1 MLLNLISVTAM
12 FLLFK
17 TVSVASEYV
26 PPSASGTGVFVI
38 GTTAPDV
45 VPGYLSAPA
54 ACKSANCV

>member
-1 MLLNLISVTAM
+1 M

-26 PPSASGTGVFVI
+26 PPSERGTAIVVS

-45 VPGYLSAPA
+45 EPGYLAAPA
-54 ACKSANCV
+54 ACRSANCV